1 MTGRLRLDYSI
12 LGPAGPSNTPTMHR
26 RRLFLWIILGLLLVA
41 APVASTWYTEWLWFL
56 EVGYTRVFWVPLL
69 SRLAI
74 GAVAATVLWLLLYL
88 NLRLPATAVPARVL
102 DMTRRRGVYRLAPR
116 GGPPARWLAAAAAV
130 PALLGGAAASRHWV
144 MLQQFVHAT
153 PFGQADPLFG
163 RDVGF
168 YVFRLPVYRYLAD
181 ALFGWLVAIAL
192 AVAVGYTLAYG
203 RGALAGWGGGFGRA
217 RAHLSL
223 LAGAAVLARAAG
235 FWLDGFELVYSTRGP
250 VFGASFTD
258 VHAVLPALRLLTG
271 LFAACGLLLIAN
283 VRLRTV
289 RPAIAT
295 LALAAAAWAAGLVAY
310 PAAIQALRV
319 RPNELTAET
328 PYIAR
333 AIAATRAG
341 FGVDRVR
348 EREFPATALDPR
360 AVVRQQA
367 TIDNVRLWD
376 YRPMLRTLG
385 QIQTLRPYYTFAD
398 VDVDRYTIAGRQRQV
413 MLAAR
418 ELSVARLPA
427 AARTWVN
434 EHLVYTHGYGLVMM
448 PVNRLTAEG
457 MPEFFIKDI
466 PPAASVP
473 LRLDRPEIYFGE
485 LTTNYVVVNTAVPEL
500 DYPRGDDNVYAHY
513 RGRGGI
519 RMSALAR
526 LAMAYRFGDV
536 RLALSRD
543 IGPQSRLLFR
553 RQIVARARQIAPF
566 LRYDRDPYLV
576 LADGRLV
583 WILDAYTTTDRYP
596 YATRYGDVN
605 YIRNSV
611 KVVIDAYEGRLTFYL
626 MVPED
631 PIARTFA
638 RVFPTLFRPV
648 AEMPAAV
655 AAHLRYPVD
664 LFELQAQV
672 YATFHMR
679 DPQVFYNREDAWQIP
694 SEVFGNETVRVEPYY
709 VTMALAEGSAPEFVL
724 ILPFSPAGRDNM
736 IAWMAARNDPPHYG
750 ELIAYR
756 FPKARIV
763 FGPMQIEARI
773 NQDPL
778 ISQQLT
784 LWNQQGSQVIR
795 GNLLVIPIEDGL
807 LYVEPLFL
815 QAERSQLP
823 ELKRVIVAD
832 GAAVVMAPTLEAALA
847 GLLGGPRP
855 PGPAP
860 PAAPPEGDLRALT
873 AQALAIYRAAQERL
887 RAGDLAGYSQEMARL
902 GPVLERLD
910 ALTRPR

>member
-1 MTGRLRLDYSI
+1 MRRLRLV
-12 LGPAGPSNTPTMHR
+12 
-26 RRLFLWIILGLLLVA
+26 LWTVLGLLLVA
-41 APVASTWYTEWLWFL
+41 APAASTWYTEWLWFL
-56 EVGYTRVFWVPLL
+56 ELGYARVFWVPLL
-69 SRLAI
+69 SRLAV
-74 GAVAATVLWLLLYL
+74 GAVTAAALWLLLYL
-88 NLRLPATAVPARVL
+88 NLRPVLTAVPARVL
-102 DMTRRRGVYRLAPR
+102 DMTSRRGVYRLAPR
-116 GGPPARWLAAAAAV
+116 GGPGRWLAAAVSV
-130 PALLGGAAASRHWV
+130 PALLGGVAGSGHWAA
-144 MLQQFVHAT
+144 LQQFVHAT
-153 PFGQADPLFG
+153 PFGQTDPLFG

-168 YVFRLPVYRYLAD
+168 YIFRLPVYRSLAD
-181 ALFGWLVAIAL
+181 GLFGWLVAIAL
-192 AVAVGYTLAYG
+192 AVAAGYALAFG
-203 RGALAGWGGGFGRA
+203 RRALAGGRGGLGRA

-223 LAGAAVLARAAG
+223 LAGAAVLVRAVG

-258 VHAVLPALRLLTG
+258 VHAVLPALRVLAG
-271 LFAACGLLLIAN
+271 LFTACALLLIAN
-283 VRLRTV
+283 VRLQTV
-289 RPAIAT
+289 RPAVAA
-295 LALAAAAWAAGLVAY
+295 LALAAVAWAVGLVGY
-310 PAAIQALRV
+310 PAAVQALRV

-341 FGVDRVR
+341 FGIDRVR
-348 EREFPATALDPR
+348 EREFPATALDPG
-360 AVVRQQA
+360 AVARQQA
-367 TIDNVRLWD
+367 TVDNVRLWD

-385 QIQTLRPYYTFAD
+385 QIQTLRPYYTFSD
-398 VDVDRYTIAGRQRQV
+398 VDVDRYTLGGQQRQV

-448 PVNRLTAEG
+448 PVNRITAEG

-466 PPAASVP
+466 PPASAVP

-513 RGRGGI
+513 QGRGGI
-519 RMSALAR
+519 RMSSLTR

-553 RQIVARARQIAPF
+553 RQIVARARRIAPF

-583 WILDAYTTTDRYP
+583 WILDAYTASDRYP

-611 KVVIDAYEGRLTFYL
+611 KVVIDAYEGRTTFYL
-626 MVPED
+626 MAPED

-648 AEMPAAV
+648 AEMPPAI

-672 YATFHMR
+672 FATFHMR

-694 SEVFGNETVRVEPYY
+694 TEVFGNETVRVEPYY
-709 VTMALAEGSAPEFVL
+709 VTMRLAEGSAPEFVL
-724 ILPFSPAGRDNM
+724 ILPFAPAGRDNM

-750 ELIAYR
+750 ELIVYR

-763 FGPMQIEARI
+763 YGPMQIEARI
-773 NQDPL
+773 NQDAT
-778 ISQQLT
+778 IAQQLT

-823 ELKRVIVAD
+823 ELKRVIVAS
-832 GAAVVMAPTLEAALA
+832 GAAVVMAPTLEEALA

-860 PAAPPEGDLRALT
+860 PAAPPAGDLRVLT
-873 AQALAIYRAAQERL
+873 EQALAIYRAAQERL
-887 RAGDLAGYSQEMARL
+887 RAGDLTGYSQEMARL

-910 ALTRPR
+910 ALTRSR